1 MKKILY
7 FVIIFFFA
15 FILVGCG
22 KDNENKLQVPENL
35 RIDGDVVKWS
45 IVEGASQYVVTV
57 NLDEYQTDTNSFNLA
72 ALKLAVGTYDVK
84 VKAQGDGVTKFSSD
98 YSKAVQYVVE
108 QGYVAPVSRERYIVR
123 KENFETNPVLQFSYS
138 EEQYN
143 IFIYYLGKIESVPLA
158 YGAAEEYDGLSDR
171 VIKLSKSSITENS
184 VTESKNYCYTQTNIV
199 TNQTTQNTG
208 VNINV
213 GGGAGPVKAEGTISY
228 SIGKVKT
235 EENSSSSSFSDAY
248 SAVQSYAETQGE
260 ERTYTINQNYEAGYF
275 YRVALLGD
283 CDLFAF
289 LVYDCIENT
298 ITVQYD
304 LAPISNSLYY
314 TIEKNDDNV
323 FDSTSSYKDEINFDP
338 NIAIEKGILNYI
350 KESKDLGTKDD
361 PYVISNPSELVA
373 KLRNDNIGVYYILT
387 ADIDFKG
394 REFSY
399 YYTPIEELKG
409 IILGNG
415 YSIKNY
421 ELSLIDNENSG
432 FFKQIANSGRIQDV
446 IFDNC
451 IFNTVKN
458 TGTNNLYAGIVCG
471 TNNGVISNVIV
482 KNSKIEKINLGSLEN
497 SFVYT
502 VNAGIVCGLSESGSV
517 IEKVGV
523 VDSIINCTVETK
535 YEKAISF
542 VGGLAG
548 VSNTRITNC
557 YVRGVT
563 LNGNAAAAKR
573 PLNINNGVPTSY
585 VGGLVA
591 KLSSGNSIEYC
602 LVNNLQ
608 LTSNVK
614 VDSDE
619 TKGNKSTDVPLLE
632 GSLNQC
638 VFSNTLPDSFPKD
651 YWEEQ
656 NGVPV
661 IKYQWK

>member
-1 MKKILY
+1 MKKVLY
-7 FVIIFFFA
+7 LAMVIIFS

-22 KDNENKLQVPENL
+22 KDDKNKLQVPENV
-35 RIDGDVVKWS
+35 RIENEVVKWS
-45 IVEGASQYVVTV
+45 IVEGTSQYVVMV
-57 NLDEYQTDTNSFNLA
+57 NLDEYITSTNSFNLA
-72 ALKLAVGTYDVK
+72 PLKLPVGTYEVK
-84 VKAQGDGVTKFSSD
+84 VKSQGDGINKFSSN
-98 YSKAVQYVVE
+98 YSEPIQYVVE
-108 QGYVAPVSRERYIVR
+108 KGYVAPVSRERYVV
-123 KENFETNPVLQFSYS
+123 KKDNFETNPVLQFSYS

-171 VIKLSKSSITENS
+171 VIKLSKSSITEKS
-184 VTESKNYCYTQTNIV
+184 VTESKNYCYTQTNII

-213 GGGAGPVKAEGTISY
+213 GGGAGPIKAEGTISY

-235 EENSSSSSFSDAY
+235 EEQSSSSSYSDAY

-289 LVYDCIENT
+289 LVYDCIEKT

-323 FDSTSSYKDEINFDP
+323 FDSTSSYQDEINFDP

-387 ADIDFKG
+387 ADIDFNG
-394 REFSY
+394 REYSY
-399 YYTPIEELKG
+399 YYTPLEELKG

-421 ELSLIDNENSG
+421 NCPLLDNENCG
-432 FFKQIANSGRIQDV
+432 FFKKIAISGRIQDV

-451 IFNTVKN
+451 VFNDVKN
-458 TGTNNLYAGIVCG
+458 TGSNDLNVGIVCG
-471 TNNGVISNVIV
+471 FNNGVISNVIV
-482 KNSKIEKINLGSLEN
+482 KNSKIEKVSLGSLEV
-497 SFVYT
+497 SEDYT
-502 VNAGIVCGLSESGSV
+502 INAGIVCGLSESGSAL
-517 IEKVGV
+517 EKVGV
-523 VDSIINCTVETK
+523 VNSSVVCTVETK
-535 YEKAISF
+535 FENATAY
-542 VGGLAG
+542 VGGLVG
-548 VSNTRITNC
+548 VSNTNVSNC
-557 YVRGVT
+557 YVRGIT
-563 LNGNAAAAKR
+563 INSNAHANKGSMGIKSGKV
-573 PLNINNGVPTSY
+573 LSH
-585 VGGLVA
+585 VGGLIA
-591 KLSSGNSIEYC
+591 KLSSGNIIEYC
-602 LVNNLQ
+602 LAYDLQ
-608 LTSNVK
+608 LTSIEKIGSEEKTGKKDTYV
-614 VDSDE
+614 S
-619 TKGNKSTDVPLLE
+619 LLD
-632 GSLNQC
+632 GSSNQC
-638 VFSNTLPDSFPKD
+638 VFSNTLPESFPKD
-651 YWEEQ
+651 YWVED
-656 NGVPV
+656 NGLAV